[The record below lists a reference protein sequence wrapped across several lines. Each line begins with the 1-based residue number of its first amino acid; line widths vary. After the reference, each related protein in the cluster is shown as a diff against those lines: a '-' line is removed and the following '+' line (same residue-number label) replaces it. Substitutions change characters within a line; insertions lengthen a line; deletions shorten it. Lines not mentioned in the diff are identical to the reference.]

1 MSDGYDLTEHADVY
15 IVNFASQHI
24 GRRTLF
30 RMTIGDAMKVCACP
44 ETQGTANYGGQWM
57 LCWTRNGLTEL
68 KPDEFIPDDGRFS
81 EMFDRLG
88 VTVLASRALLQ
99 SGEAFRRLA
108 GQPATA
114 AEAIP
119 LHDLH
124 AGNQRGARPTAIR
137 EPQPMIGQLSLFGVA
152 S

>member
-1 MSDGYDLTEHADVY
+1 MNDGYDLTEHADVY

-108 GQPATA
+108 GHLVSPGKEVLLPVMPYSKQ
-114 AEAIP
+114 
-119 LHDLH
+119 
-124 AGNQRGARPTAIR
+124 
-137 EPQPMIGQLSLFGVA
+137 
-152 S
+152 